1 MKVVHF
7 LVDGGMPASSILD
20 MGVRRCTRTHPEGS
34 VKMHH
39 TRAAVASMILAVTVS
54 IGFGPAR
61 AIASDA
67 DPSVPLSAISD
78 LDSRTDAEIYAA
90 KTAISHDQIMRKL
103 GASDAVS
110 TTRGSVVAPAAA
122 CTFASDGDYVHVS
135 TYDGIRYASGH
146 GYWWNLTCP
155 SGYRA
160 DVTIWLEEKLNGT
173 WYFQGS
179 AVTGKNRAPGSGS
192 TQRVNNKVKCVNS
205 SSHQWRSIILADI
218 VGHADSAPLAYT
230 VDRTLSCY

>member
-1 MKVVHF
+1 
-7 LVDGGMPASSILD
+7 
-20 MGVRRCTRTHPEGS
+20 
-34 VKMHH
+34 MHH
-39 TRAAVASMILAVTVS
+39 PRAAIASMALAVIVS
-54 IGFGPAR
+54 IGLGPTQ
-61 AIASDA
+61 AIASEVDL
-67 DPSVPLSAISD
+67 PVPLSAVSNV
-78 LDSRTDAEIYAA
+78 DSRTEAEIYAA
-90 KTAISHDQIMRKL
+90 KTSISHDEFMRKL
-103 GASDAVS
+103 GATDAVS
-110 TTRGSVVAPAAA
+110 TTRGSLVAAAAA

-155 SGYRA
+155 SSYRA

-205 SSHQWRSIILADI
+205 SSHQWWSIILADI

-230 VDRTLSCY
+230 VDKTLPCY